1 MSAKILFF
9 YFIEFSPIFLVYL
22 LTADRSVNVN
32 IGLYIIIFIAK
43 VIENSLGTLRLI
55 VVANGKK
62 GIGAALQF
70 VIALVWVITTG
81 VVVIDISKDPFKVIV
96 FALGSYVGSY
106 VGSYIEEKMALG
118 NNMLMSIVDKNLG
131 DLITQKLREQNY
143 AVTVLSGEGKDKSRN
158 VLMIMVARKKRHEVV
173 EIIKKIDGN
182 SMIVSESA
190 STISGGY
197 MNDGKK

>member
-1 MSAKILFF
+1 M
-9 YFIEFSPIFLVYL
+9 
-22 LTADRSVNVN
+22 N